1 MRTFSFKATV
11 AQDLLELGASE
22 RDVRMIGKAVRQLAA
37 KEVHRFKVPFQNPLL
52 RPDRV
57 LYQFQVKHFKVN
69 YTLTENELIV
79 ESVTL

>member
-22 RDVRMIGKAVRQLAA
+22 RDVRMIGKAVHRLAA
-37 KEVHRFKVPFQNPLL
+37 NETQGFKVPFQDPLL
-52 RPDRV
+52 PPDQV
-57 LYQFQVKHFKVN
+57 LYQFQVRLFNVN
-69 YTLTENELIV
+69 YTVTANEIIV